1 MIELRD
7 LQGRIVDV
15 VDLGARPAG
24 EHSIVYDA
32 TPLADG
38 MYTFSLV
45 TGEVRVTKK
54 MRVQH

>member
-7 LQGRIVDV
+7 LQGRLVDMI
-15 VDLGARPAG
+15 DLGARPAG
-24 EHSIVYDA
+24 EHTVVYDA

-45 TGEVRVTKK
+45 TNDVRVTKK

>member
-7 LQGRIVDV
+7 LQGRLVDV
-15 VDLGARPAG
+15 IDLGARPVG
-24 EHSIVYDA
+24 EHTVVYDA

-38 MYTFSLV
+38 MYTFSLM
-45 TGEVRVTKK
+45 TEGVRVTKK